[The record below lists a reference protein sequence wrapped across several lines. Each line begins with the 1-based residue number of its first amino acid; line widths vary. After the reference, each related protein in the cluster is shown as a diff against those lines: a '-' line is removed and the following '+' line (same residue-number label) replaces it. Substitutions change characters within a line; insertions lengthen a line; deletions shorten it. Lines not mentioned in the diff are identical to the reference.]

1 MFESEFLLEEE
12 ALAVRTEADPSPEE
26 ELGGSNFFLGGILG
40 WMLGSYRKPSTRLAP
55 ASSTVE
61 GDYSPEEKNFLTEL
75 WRFEKELKSSME
87 REDWYRVYLLV
98 HLAAE
103 AIKNDWSEFIPGNQG
118 YVGSPKFEGEVR
130 NILQH
135 FLQLCQ
141 NAIKLDYQRL
151 LPEKVETTGK
161 TAEVYLDFD
170 TMDLSIDGEILDRK
184 EGGEGKK

>member
-1 MFESEFLLEEE
+1 
-12 ALAVRTEADPSPEE
+12 
-26 ELGGSNFFLGGILG
+26 
-40 WMLGSYRKPSTRLAP
+40 
-55 ASSTVE
+55 
-61 GDYSPEEKNFLTEL
+61 
-75 WRFEKELKSSME
+75 ME

-118 YVGSPKFEGEVR
+118 YVGSSKFEGEVR

-151 LPEKVETTGK
+151 LPAKVETTGK

-170 TMDLSIDGEILDRK
+170 TMDLSIDGEILERK
-184 EGGEGKK
+184 GGREGKK

>member
-12 ALAVRTEADPSPEE
+12 ALAVRTEADSCPEE
-26 ELGGSNFFLGGILG
+26 ELGSSNFFLGGILG
-40 WMLGSYRKPSTRLAP
+40 WMLGSYRKPSIQLIR
-55 ASSTVE
+55 ASSKVE
-61 GDYSPEEKNFLTEL
+61 GDYSVEEKDFLTEL

-103 AIKNDWSEFIPGNQG
+103 AIKNDWSEFIPGNPG
-118 YVGSPKFEGEVR
+118 YAGSSKFEGEVR

-135 FLQLCQ
+135 FLLLCQ

-151 LPEKVETTGK
+151 LHEKVKTTGK

-170 TMDLSIDGEILDRK
+170 TMELTIDGEILERK
-184 EGGEGKK
+184 GGGEGE